1 MYPVGHTGLT
11 EVTVLVV
18 LPLTQVMVIFAG
30 ALEAG
35 ETVAAGVGV
44 TVTTGVAEGA
54 GVGASCES
62 FT

>member
-1 MYPVGHTGLT
+1 M
-11 EVTVLVV
+11 
-18 LPLTQVMVIFAG
+18 QVMVFFAG